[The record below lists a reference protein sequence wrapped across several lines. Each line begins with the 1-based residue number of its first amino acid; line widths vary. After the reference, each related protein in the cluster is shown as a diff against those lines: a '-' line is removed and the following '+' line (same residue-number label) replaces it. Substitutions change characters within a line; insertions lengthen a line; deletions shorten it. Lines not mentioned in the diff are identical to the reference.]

1 MVEDTSKGMMKMMR
15 KEKYQAVSTD
25 NVTRT
30 GCLNQ
35 LLYLYS
41 KQAARIKVIHTSN
54 INVPADMIGCLE
66 FFQLFKPFQKW
77 KISVY
82 TFFLL

>member
-1 MVEDTSKGMMKMMR
+1 MVEETSKGMIKMMR
-15 KEKYQAVSTD
+15 KEKYHAVSTD

-35 LLYLYS
+35 LLYLYN

-54 INVPADMIGCLE
+54 INVPADILS
-66 FFQLFKPFQKW
+66 FKVF
-77 KISVY
+77 
-82 TFFLL
+82 